1 MSIYTIDDCSLSTIS
16 NCSLN
21 TSSINKILYRL
32 EEVEKNQSRMIEKF
46 DKMIQSVFR
55 KKNKF
60 MSRKKIRNDD
70 FRNTSEKL
78 SENTCKKPKKH
89 NKYDNKH

>member
-55 KKNKF
+55 KKIN
-60 MSRKKIRNDD
+60 S
-70 FRNTSEKL
+70 
-78 SENTCKKPKKH
+78 
-89 NKYDNKH
+89 

>member
-1 MSIYTIDDCSLSTIS
+1 
-16 NCSLN
+16 
-21 TSSINKILYRL
+21 
-32 EEVEKNQSRMIEKF
+32 MIEKF